1 MSSSNLFF
9 CWNLII
15 NITVASLTQSHS
27 CNFSRYFLDKWRQ
40 EEGTTGQMG
49 QSNKKSTAELLRA
62 ASNTFIRLC
71 DAAGRTDPAWQQREA
86 QPHRKEATRGY
97 VAKTKTSS
105 QRHIC
110 VTFSQDSREEDHRR
124 HPQPTGPLSTQQHG
138 HNAEFWLKLLPP
150 CFRLTMLKKAG
161 GAVGWPKHQVW
172 LKKKKK
178 TLRKTCWCDGTV
190 SEIKDYARNLNVQI
204 KDWLWFLVMWPFW
217 TPSFVEV
224 WEAQAI

>member
-1 MSSSNLFF
+1 
-9 CWNLII
+9 
-15 NITVASLTQSHS
+15 
-27 CNFSRYFLDKWRQ
+27 
-40 EEGTTGQMG
+40 MG

-172 LKKKKK
+172 SKKKIRWEKHVDVTAPFRRSK
-178 TLRKTCWCDGTV
+178 ITLVILMSRLRTDFGFWWCDH
-190 SEIKDYARNLNVQI
+190 SEHQALWKCERHRVLRWCATAGRWKYGST
-204 KDWLWFLVMWPFW
+204 WL
-217 TPSFVEV
+217 
-224 WEAQAI
+224 

>member
-1 MSSSNLFF
+1 MLGYTTRPHHYLLPYKWKSGEQLKPLF
-9 CWNLII
+9 LLKSHHKYII
-15 NITVASLTQSHS
+15 VATLTQSYS
-27 CNFSRYFLDKWRQ
+27 GNFSWHFLDMWRQ
-40 EEGTTGQMG
+40 EGGTTGQMG

-86 QPHRKEATRGY
+86 QPRRKEATRGY

-110 VTFSQDSREEDHRR
+110 VTFCQDSREEDHRR

-150 CFRLTMLKKAG
+150 CFCLTRLEKAWGSWRLTEAPSLIRIR
-161 GAVGWPKHQVW
+161 WEKHVW
-172 LKKKKK
+172 RHRFGNQRL
-178 TLRKTCWCDGTV
+178 C
-190 SEIKDYARNLNVQI
+190 S
-204 KDWLWFLVMWPFW
+204 
-217 TPSFVEV
+217 
-224 WEAQAI
+224 